1 MVEELSPA
9 FYRKGVNLKEQVVS
23 AGHRT
28 RTGCAGLPG
37 RVSDFHG
44 QHQWLL
50 ISCRKKKPQ
59 VPFMTVLT
67 ALKSVEEAE
76 PSGDGMKLALV
87 ERDTVGL
94 ISSTKNTDNI
104 FS

>member
-1 MVEELSPA
+1 
-9 FYRKGVNLKEQVVS
+9 
-23 AGHRT
+23 
-28 RTGCAGLPG
+28 
-37 RVSDFHG
+37 
-44 QHQWLL
+44 
-50 ISCRKKKPQ
+50 
-59 VPFMTVLT
+59 MTVLR

-94 ISSTKNTDNI
+94 ISSTKNTDDI

>member
-1 MVEELSPA
+1 
-9 FYRKGVNLKEQVVS
+9 
-23 AGHRT
+23 
-28 RTGCAGLPG
+28 
-37 RVSDFHG
+37 
-44 QHQWLL
+44 
-50 ISCRKKKPQ
+50 
-59 VPFMTVLT
+59 MTVLT